1 MIENFKKKDSFTTF
15 NLIPYSIVLVDIKS
29 GKIKKYNNTFKR
41 LSPIKKLISKT
52 MDFFDFFSIDKKQ
65 IKENKKIISK
75 IQTTKNTKYYKMN
88 FTFFNENEIL
98 VYIDDITI
106 EQEKN
111 IIYEDNKKLL
121 EYIAIEKSLDK
132 TLNKI
137 VNFAQK
143 RMENVKCSILLLD
156 KEGKHL
162 LNGAAPALP
171 KFYND
176 AVNGVE
182 IGDKIGSC
190 GSAAFNKKRVIV
202 EDISTHENWAA
213 FKELAKSANLS
224 SCWSEPIFSSDK
236 KVLGTFA
243 IYNDVPKAPN
253 KFEIQLI
260 HSYANITSIAI
271 EKNQNINKLKESKDE
286 LENIFENSSIALL
299 YMSKDQVFIRA
310 NLTAA
315 KIFGFKTQEEMSG
328 LEVKKLH
335 ISKKHYNKFVEKYSK
350 VIKQGKTF
358 TYDYPL
364 KKIDGLHIWCELN
377 CKALDNNIP
386 PDLNKGI
393 LWSIKDI
400 SLRKKYE
407 KELKNSEIL
416 NKNIIS
422 AIPQLIWLKDEKGA
436 YLTCN
441 KEFEKL
447 FGAKEEEIIGKT
459 DYDFLDKELADL
471 FRKKD
476 KEVIYSSKISIDEEL
491 LEYKKT
497 KKKHLLETSK
507 QAIKDQDGNIIG
519 ILGIG
524 FDITQRKKREEELK
538 KLNALARDLSSNQK
552 TLLSLF
558 DKGDSVLFNRRNDA
572 LWSVDYVSKSVEKLL
587 SYSTSDFISNDIN
600 YKDCIHENDKKRFLK
615 EIDNAIEENLDYF
628 RHEPYRIIT
637 KNNEIKWVL
646 NYIVT
651 KKDIDG
657 EITNFI
663 GYLTDITNQIKNQEI
678 MYQQSK
684 IASMGEMLGNISH
697 QWRQPLS
704 AISTLATG
712 AKLKNE
718 LNILNDEDFNKT
730 MESINN
736 QAQYLSSTID
746 DFRNFFAEDTKNK
759 TNINLKNSLE
769 TTLSLVKDSYKSNII
784 TTIVNMEDA
793 PLVCNENV
801 FIQAILNILNNAKDA
816 YGNNRK
822 KEKLVFIDLI
832 KEKNTYILTIKDNAT
847 GIEEKIL
854 NKIFEPYFTTKHQSQ
869 GTGIG
874 LYMTNQIITKHFKGE
889 IIVSNEEFTYNNK
902 SYKGACFKII
912 LPI

>member
-1 MIENFKKKDSFTTF
+1 MIERTKEENDFTVYD
-15 NLIPYSIVLVDIKS
+15 LIPYSIALVDFES
-29 GKIKKYNNTFKR
+29 GKIKKYNNTFKE
-41 LSPIKKLISKT
+41 LASIKKLISKNIN
-52 MDFFDFFSIDKKQ
+52 FFEFFSIDKKQ

-75 IQTTKNTKYYKMN
+75 VQTTTNIKYYKIN
-88 FTFFNENEIL
+88 FTFFNKNEIL
-98 VYIDDITI
+98 VYIDDVTI

-111 IIYEDNKKLL
+111 IIYEDNEKLL
-121 EYIAIEKSLDK
+121 EYIAIEKSFNK

-156 KEGKHL
+156 EEGEHL
-162 LNGAAPALP
+162 LNGAAPSLP

-176 AVNGVE
+176 AIHGVK

-202 EDISTHENWAA
+202 KDINTHENWAA
-213 FKELAKSANLS
+213 YKELAKNANLA
-224 SCWSEPIFSSDK
+224 SCWSEPIFSSNK

-243 IYNDVPKAPN
+243 IYNEVPKAPN

-260 HSYANITSIAI
+260 NSYANITSIAI
-271 EKNQNINKLKESKDE
+271 EKYQNINELKQSKDE
-286 LENIFENSSIALL
+286 LQNIFENSSVALL
-299 YMSKDQVFIRA
+299 YMSKDRVFIRS

-315 KIFGFKTQEEMSG
+315 KIFGFKTQEEMIG
-328 LEVKKLH
+328 LEAKKLH
-335 ISKKHYNKFVEKYSK
+335 ISEKNYHQFRK
-350 VIKQGKTF
+350 NYLDVIKQGKTF
-358 TYDYPL
+358 TCDYPL
-364 KKIDGLHIWCELN
+364 KRIDGLHIWCELS
-377 CKALDNNIP
+377 CKALDNNKS
-386 PDLNKGI
+386 PDLSKGI
-393 LWSIKDI
+393 LWSVKDI
-400 SLRKKYE
+400 SLRKQYE
-407 KELKNSEIL
+407 KKLKNSEIL
-416 NKNIIS
+416 NKQIIS
-422 AIPQLIWLKDEKGA
+422 AIPQLIWLKNEKGV
-436 YLTCN
+436 YLRCN

-447 FGAKEEEIIGKT
+447 FGAKEEEIVGKS
-459 DYDFLDKELADL
+459 DYDFVDKKLAD
-471 FRKKD
+471 FFKQKD
-476 KEVIYSSKISIDEEL
+476 KEAIYSSKININEEL
-491 LEYKKT
+491 LEYKET
-497 KKKHLLETSK
+497 KEKHLIETSK
-507 QAIKDQDGNIIG
+507 QAIKDEDGNIIG

-538 KLNALARDLSSNQK
+538 KLNALAQDLSSNQK

-558 DKGDSVLFNRRNDA
+558 DKGDSVLFNWKND
-572 LWSVDYVSKSVEKLL
+572 LSWSVDYVSKSVEKLL
-587 SYSTSDFISNDIN
+587 SYSTKNFISKDIN
-600 YKDCIHENDKKRFLK
+600 YIDCIYEDDKKRVLK
-615 EIDNAIEENLDYF
+615 EIDNAIKNNLDYF

-646 NYIVT
+646 NYTVT
-651 KKDIDG
+651 KKNPNNK
-657 EITNFI
+657 ITNFI

-712 AKLKNE
+712 AKLKKEINV
-718 LNILNDEDFNKT
+718 LNDEDFIKT
-730 MESINN
+730 MDSINN

-769 TTLSLVKDSYKSNII
+769 TTLSLVKDSYKSNNI
-784 TTIVNMEDA
+784 TTIKNMKDA
-793 PLVCNENV
+793 HLLCNENM

-816 YGNNRK
+816 YKNNRK

-832 KEKNTYILTIKDNAT
+832 KEEETYILTIKDNAN
-847 GIEEKIL
+847 GIEEKIMD
-854 NKIFEPYFTTKHQSQ
+854 KIFEPYFTTKHQSQ

-874 LYMTNQIITKHFKGE
+874 LYMTNQIITKHFKGK
-889 IIVSNEEFTYNNK
+889 IIVSNEEFIYNNK